1 MAMGERE
8 RESERARDVSIN
20 IYNYIYM
27 CIFNYIYVY
36 LSVFAHLLHDFCWVF
51 VWAHLGELSSK
62 LWNPGDKIWAELPSK
77 GWGDLAEWIVHGT
90 CLARKKLGCKQPK
103 KKTSLR
109 VIPAPAHY
117 SDIVSDTIWKY
128 IYIYDPY
135 GIYTFLYMLPNYP
148 TFFLESYLASIL
160 TLSGIYSDI
169 LYGILS
175 ATGC

>member
-1 MAMGERE
+1 
-8 RESERARDVSIN
+8 
-20 IYNYIYM
+20 M

-109 VIPAPAHY
+109 VIPAPAHH

-128 IYIYDPY
+128 IYI
-135 GIYTFLYMLPNYP
+135 
-148 TFFLESYLASIL
+148 
-160 TLSGIYSDI
+160 
-169 LYGILS
+169 
-175 ATGC
+175 

>member
-1 MAMGERE
+1 M
-8 RESERARDVSIN
+8 
-20 IYNYIYM
+20 
-27 CIFNYIYVY
+27 
-36 LSVFAHLLHDFCWVF
+36 FAHLLHDFCWVF

-128 IYIYDPY
+128 IYIYMTHMAYIHFCICCQTIRHSFSNP
-135 GIYTFLYMLPNYP
+135 IWHLFWHTFWHIFWHSLWHSICHRLLTWRYSVRVQAWP
-148 TFFLESYLASIL
+148 SASG
-160 TLSGIYSDI
+160 SKQRKHRS
-169 LYGILS
+169 S
-175 ATGC
+175 